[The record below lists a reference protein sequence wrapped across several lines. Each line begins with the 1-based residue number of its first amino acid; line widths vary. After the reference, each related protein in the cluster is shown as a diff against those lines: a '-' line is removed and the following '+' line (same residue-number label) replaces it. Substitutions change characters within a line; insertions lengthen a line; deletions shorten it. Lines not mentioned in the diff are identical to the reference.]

1 MNEVDKT
8 GQEVKRCVSALMS
21 AQHQHLGAC
30 YVALALTNEVED
42 EVRLQGHLNKLRLA
56 RDVMASIQRST

>member
-8 GQEVKRCVSALMS
+8 GQEVKKCVSALMS

-30 YVALALTNEVED
+30 YVALALTNEVEA
-42 EVRLQGHLNKLRLA
+42 EEKLQGQLDKLRLA
-56 RDVMASIQRST
+56 RDVMASIRRHT